1 MALLQHTYNGSL
13 TREQFLFFETRI
25 TAKLMLNG
33 ASDDEIIDEIVQENL
48 FQYPTEKMIRNLA
61 GVCVRRLRGL
71 EDMNL
76 VDGIANDAVD
86 VAKQVCLYA
95 MMKDSRLLSE
105 FMVTVIG
112 EKYRTRDFSF
122 DPSDLNLFFARLQE
136 QDEHVAGWSDSTIQK
151 IKTVIKNVL
160 RENGYIDSVRSK
172 ELNLVL
178 IEPMLE
184 EAIRGNNETELL
196 PAFNCFK

>member
-136 QDEHVAGWSDSTIQK
+136 QDEHVASWSDSTIQK
-151 IKTVIKNVL
+151 IKSVIKNVL
-160 RENGYIDSVRSK
+160 RENGYIDTVRSK

-184 EAIRGNNETELL
+184 EAIRGNNEIELL

>member
-151 IKTVIKNVL
+151 IKSVIKNVL
-160 RENGYIDSVRSK
+160 RENGYIDTVRSK

>member
-151 IKTVIKNVL
+151 IKSVIKNVL
-160 RENGYIDSVRSK
+160 RENGYIDTVRSK

-178 IEPMLE
+178 IEPVLE